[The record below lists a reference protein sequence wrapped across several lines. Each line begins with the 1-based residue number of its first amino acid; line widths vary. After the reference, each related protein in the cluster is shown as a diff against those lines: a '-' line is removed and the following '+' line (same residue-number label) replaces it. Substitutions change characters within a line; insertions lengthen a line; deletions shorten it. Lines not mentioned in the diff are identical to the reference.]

1 MEIEDVE
8 GEILAYNEKVKNLTG
23 KTEENKIKKLWEFE
37 KYIEELTLMR
47 DVHKILKKG
56 SEIMMT
62 DDMEKVEKMSK
73 LIKSKNL
80 DTGDGDTKMVVEA
93 KTGKDSDILANKKK
107 ILNETIN
114 KKQKVLDNFMEDKKL
129 DTIEDLEDEKDSLS
143 KRVERMNKENKE
155 YEKLNRRLEELTK
168 ASDLNKIL
176 KEGSEIM
183 ETDDSTEEDVQKM
196 IGRIE
201 SHKEPKNTTET

>member
-1 MEIEDVE
+1 
-8 GEILAYNEKVKNLTG
+8 
-23 KTEENKIKKLWEFE
+23 
-37 KYIEELTLMR
+37 MR